1 MNMVMVLKVFG
12 FPRFEVL
19 MCWFDSSKQDERDVT
34 CPGRLP
40 DAQPCSAAE
49 RTLRWQLARRE
60 HVRVLIKNSMVVLV
74 VITTYIS
81 YWWGGLLKTWKPFW
95 RAKHIKHA
103 PSLLGWF
110 GVGHFWSI
118 AAKASWSTF
127 CSRERQRLCLAERV
141 LHWTSMA
148 WNRLWKWRE
157 RRVERT
163 RDFGSAEWSCKIK
176 ASGKDLSWSMLS
188 LSLLNSIDL

>member
-1 MNMVMVLKVFG
+1 MSRKIA
-12 FPRFEVL
+12 R
-19 MCWFDSSKQDERDVT
+19 C
-34 CPGRLP
+34 
-40 DAQPCSAAE
+40 A
-49 RTLRWQLARRE
+49 TLLSCWQLARRE
-60 HVRVLIKNSMVVLV
+60 HVRVLIKNS
-74 VITTYIS
+74 I
-81 YWWGGLLKTWKPFW
+81 LLKTWKPFLKSKTF
-95 RAKHIKHA
+95 RVQRC
-103 PSLLGWF
+103 LE
-110 GVGHFWSI
+110 
-118 AAKASWSTF
+118 ASWSTF

-188 LSLLNSIDL
+188 LSLLISNISRDVYCTFVECDMVSYSMRCPKVDVVLLCQCFV